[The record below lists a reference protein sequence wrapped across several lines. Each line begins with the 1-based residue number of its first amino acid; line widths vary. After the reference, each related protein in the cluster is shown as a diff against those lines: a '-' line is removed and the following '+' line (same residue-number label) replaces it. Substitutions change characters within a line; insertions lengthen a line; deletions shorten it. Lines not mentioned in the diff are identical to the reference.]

1 MEGFTLLDFFLLAM
15 IGIGVWRG
23 LRTGLGRQI
32 VSTVGVFLAFI
43 IGAALM
49 GAVGS
54 TVVESIGVSDRTAPV
69 VGFVVVFAAVL
80 GGVAAVGHGFRKT
93 LEAFK
98 LSALDNMAGALLGGL
113 KAALSL
119 SIMLMVTGFS
129 PMPGGNPWIIGIET
143 RDDSM
148 LYEPVRA
155 LAPETWNLVESITPG
170 IQQALA
176 DKFNAWDEGRRD
188 ADDQVLPSET
198 E

>member
-1 MEGFTLLDFFLLAM
+1 MFF
-15 IGIGVWRG
+15 
-23 LRTGLGRQI
+23 
-32 VSTVGVFLAFI
+32 AFI

-49 GAVGS
+49 GPVGS
-54 TVVESIGVSDRTAPV
+54 TVVESLGVSDRTAPI
-69 VGFVVVFAAVL
+69 VGFVVVFSAVL
-80 GGVAAVGHGFRKT
+80 GGVAAVGHLFRKT

-119 SIMLMVTGFS
+119 SILLMVTGFS
-129 PMPGGNPWIIGIET
+129 PTPGGNPWVIGIET
-143 RDDSM
+143 REDSL

-155 LAPETWNLVESITPG
+155 LAPETWHLIEAVTPG

-176 DKFNAWDEGRRD
+176 DKFNAWDESRRD
-188 ADDQVLPSET
+188 EGDGLPSEAET

>member
-93 LEAFK
+93 LEAF
-98 LSALDNMAGALLGGL
+98 
-113 KAALSL
+113 
-119 SIMLMVTGFS
+119 
-129 PMPGGNPWIIGIET
+129 
-143 RDDSM
+143 
-148 LYEPVRA
+148 
-155 LAPETWNLVESITPG
+155 
-170 IQQALA
+170 
-176 DKFNAWDEGRRD
+176 
-188 ADDQVLPSET
+188 
-198 E
+198 